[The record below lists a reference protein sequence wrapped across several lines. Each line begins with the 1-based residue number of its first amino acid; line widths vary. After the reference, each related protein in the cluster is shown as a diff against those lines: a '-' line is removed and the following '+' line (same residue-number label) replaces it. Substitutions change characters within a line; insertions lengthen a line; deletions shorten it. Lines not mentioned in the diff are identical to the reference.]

1 MLNLGEVREGERVLI
16 DGVPWRVSSLG
27 VFTDLENPLLEGG
40 NLRLPMRALS
50 RLRSRPHDEAEPWF
64 PCREGEWV
72 ILSDNTRGKVIQQ
85 TPEMVHLIL
94 LGGSRKHYLT
104 ADFLAATPEVLSS
117 NFRVRSV
124 FGIDYE
130 HQKIATTEVPDF
142 LRAAVER
149 ELLEFVKKKQIQ
161 RIKVEFREA
170 GASSLDYAIIADMKG
185 EVADKYEVIKRSLQ
199 KAAVDAANEN
209 GWVIPF
215 TQITLHQASP
225 TGEGGDCN
233 Q

>member
-1 MLNLGEVREGERVLI
+1 M
-16 DGVPWRVSSLG
+16 
-27 VFTDLENPLLEGG
+27 
-40 NLRLPMRALS
+40 
-50 RLRSRPHDEAEPWF
+50 
-64 PCREGEWV
+64 
-72 ILSDNTRGKVIQQ
+72 IQQ

-104 ADFLAATPEVLSS
+104 ADFLASTPEVLSG

-124 FGIDYE
+124 FGIDYG
-130 HQKIATTEVPDF
+130 HQKVATTEVPEI
-142 LRAAVER
+142 LRAAVEG
-149 ELLEFVKKKQIQ
+149 ELLQFVKEDQIQ

-170 GASSLDYAIIADMKG
+170 GASSLDYEIIADMKG

-209 GWVIPF
+209 GWVIPS

-225 TGEGGDCN
+225 VDGEAGK
-233 Q
+233 